1 MPRDRDPLDRACDIL
16 SRLGYEET
24 AAELRDQVR
33 ELQGQVVQAQVDEIQ
48 RLALGAVA
56 EAKRAKL

>member
-1 MPRDRDPLDRACDIL
+1 MTRDPLDRACDIL

-33 ELQGQVVQAQVDEIQ
+33 ELQSQVVQMQVD
-48 RLALGAVA
+48 AVYA
-56 EAKRAKL
+56 AVDRVAHRRAG

>member
-1 MPRDRDPLDRACDIL
+1 MPRSLDPLDRACDIL

-33 ELQGQVVQAQVDEIQ
+33 ELQGQVVKAQVDELQ

-56 EAKRAKL
+56 EARRAK